1 MADRRFF
8 NPPPPPTN
16 GIDRVAHRVPDRV
29 AVRPM
34 RYVAETHRESAAND
48 WGLPASSP
56 PAVVRGFARAVGDRL
71 DGGVLRWDDRRDL
84 ISRARR
90 LGIDR
95 FEANLIIASVQHN
108 APPAPADT
116 DAAAGWTHSVAI
128 FAIVQSLIVIAAW
141 WLIH

>member
-8 NPPPPPTN
+8 NPPPSRMPLP
-16 GIDRVAHRVPDRV
+16 V

-34 RYVAETHRESAAND
+34 RYVAEAAAAD
-48 WGLPASSP
+48 GGWGLPASSP

-84 ISRARR
+84 IARARR

-108 APPAPADT
+108 APTVSTPDDSASS
-116 DAAAGWTHSVAI
+116 WTHSVAI
-128 FAIVQSLIVIAAW
+128 FAIVQSIIVIAAW
-141 WLIH
+141 WVIGG

>member
-8 NPPPPPTN
+8 NPTPGRMPQP
-16 GIDRVAHRVPDRV
+16 V

-34 RYVAETHRESAAND
+34 RYVAETAAAD
-48 WGLPASSP
+48 VGGWGLPASSP
-56 PAVVRGFARAVGDRL
+56 PAIVRGFARAVGDRL

-84 ISRARR
+84 IARARR

-108 APPAPADT
+108 APTVPASQE
-116 DAAAGWTHSVAI
+116 AGASWTHSVAI
-128 FAIVQSLIVIAAW
+128 FAIVQSVIVVAAW
-141 WLIH
+141 WLIGG